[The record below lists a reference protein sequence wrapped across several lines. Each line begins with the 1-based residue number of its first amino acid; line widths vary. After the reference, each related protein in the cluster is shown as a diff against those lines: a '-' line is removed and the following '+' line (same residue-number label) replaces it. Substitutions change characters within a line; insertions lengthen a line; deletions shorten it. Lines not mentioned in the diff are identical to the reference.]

1 MKKNFLLAAVTLGA
15 ASLANTL
22 LSAPVKA
29 AFVDVPIQVEVPEI
43 IYIQTY
49 QSLTFK
55 PNSSEFF
62 GVPQNTVGNFTSDGS
77 VDTPLPD
84 PGTLTATSGT
94 IQTGDVLVYKI
105 WGTSTGTNN
114 QIEHSVAYNG
124 SGILYLNGDTSSS
137 NQITISVISP
147 TSAQSAAAPG
157 LDTSEDPIL
166 GNVQFGFN
174 FANALA
180 SGTYSPPAGEALRI
194 TATGI

>member
-1 MKKNFLLAAVTLGA
+1 MKKNFLLAAFTLGA

-29 AFVDVPIQVEVPEI
+29 AFVDVPINVEVPEI

-49 QSLTFK
+49 QSLTFR

-62 GVPQNTVGNFTSDGS
+62 GVPQTTTGNFTSDGS

-84 PGTLTATSGT
+84 PGNLNATAGT
-94 IQTGDVLVYKI
+94 ITTGDVLVYRI
-105 WGTSTGTNN
+105 WGTSTGANN

-124 SGILYLNGDTSSS
+124 SGLLYLNGDTSSS
-137 NQITISVISP
+137 NQINISIVSP

-157 LDTSEDPIL
+157 LDTTLDPIL
-166 GNVQFGFN
+166 GNVQFAFN
-174 FANALA
+174 FANATA
-180 SGTYSPPAGEALRI
+180 SGTYSPPTGEALRI